1 MFTLDQQIKLRT
13 KLLEL
18 DLNELSSFS
27 LVYYCD
33 AFGITRV
40 DTTSGQQWV
49 TSKVPKPYLLAALQ
63 YHLHGGS
70 DTDLVA
76 QVNEIKKY
84 DVHCGNHGDDA
95 VLKAMQE
102 YDRLYSQY
110 NGQPELLN
118 NKLNDVAVI
127 LDSYVVQRYRHSTAA
142 IRANTRSRLLNRLK
156 RLMNLSLNGK
166 RHFAIIK
173 ESLRK
178 LGRFDQ
184 IVKYRDSQTSLD
196 IRNQSLNH
204 LNCFIQQARQSL
216 IDLDNWRDVAISL
229 GLVTGRQ
236 MFSEILMNSTKF
248 SLITGQDMFVMFNGQ
263 GNSYQIPTLVEAD
276 LIHAGHDYL
285 AKRGRLGDTYDET
298 KRLFINTRINSSWPI
313 FEGIQPNYLR
323 YLYAIKAYQNYKT
336 QGGKLKIS
344 VYTRSILNYSD
355 FSLNDAYKSNY
366 LID

>member
-1 MFTLDQQIKLRT
+1 MFTLDQQIRLRT
-13 KLLEL
+13 SLLEVDL
-18 DLNELSSFS
+18 DELPTSS
-27 LVYYCD
+27 LTYYCD
-33 AFGITRV
+33 AFGINQV
-40 DTTSGQQWV
+40 DTNNGKQWV
-49 TSKVPKPYLLAALQ
+49 TSNTNKSDVVSALTT
-63 YHLHGGS
+63 HLYGGS
-70 DTDLVA
+70 NIDLVA
-76 QVNEIKKY
+76 QADEIKNY
-84 DVHCGNHGDDA
+84 DVHCGNLNADA

-110 NGQPELLN
+110 YGQPELLN

-142 IRANTRSRLLNRLK
+142 IRDNARNRLLKKLK
-156 RLMNLSLNGK
+156 RLMNRK

-184 IVKYRDSQTSLD
+184 IVKSKVNR
-196 IRNQSLNH
+196 RNQSLDH

-216 IDLDNWRDVAISL
+216 IELNNWRDVAISL

-236 MFSEILMNSTKF
+236 MFSEILMNYTTF
-248 SLITGQDMFVMFNGQ
+248 SLIPGQDMFVMFNGQ
-263 GNSYQIPTLVEAD
+263 GNAYQIPTLVEAN
-276 LIHAGHDYL
+276 LILAGHDYL
-285 AKRGRLGDTYDET
+285 AKRGKLGDTYDET
-298 KRLFINTRINSSWPI
+298 KRRFINTRINSSWHI
-313 FEGIQPNYLR
+313 FKDIQPNYLR
-323 YLYAIKAYQNYKT
+323 YLYAIKAYQNYKS

-355 FSLNDAYKSNY
+355 LSLIDAYKSNY